1 MVFELSNILSNNPLG
16 GTLQCITIEAMTV
29 RELGDAA
36 AGAGVL
42 PSTLLDGSEPQCAPS
57 GSSH

>member
-1 MVFELSNILSNNPLG
+1 MVFELSNTLSNNPLG
-16 GTLQCITIEAMTV
+16 GNLQRITIEAMTV

-42 PSTLLDGSEPQCAPS
+42 PSTLLAGPEPQCAPLE
-57 GSSH
+57 SSD